1 MAEPEFKRRSFLNDD
16 IYDVLTRQHGEVK
29 EMLESLSRSSAE
41 SAEDARKRQTMSR
54 RLAAELVSHNRA
66 ESQTLYKRLL
76 EFEDIRDQVEEHRR
90 EHDAVNTQ
98 LQGLLN
104 VNVEDDAWPEKLLE
118 IKNAVER
125 HIEDEENRLFPE
137 ARKRLDHREAKEF
150 VGKYTYLQDLRKNL
164 MQPA

>member
-16 IYDVLTRQHGEVK
+16 IYEVLTRQHGEAK
-29 EMLESLSRSSAE
+29 EMLDSLSRTSAE
-41 SAEDARKRQTMSR
+41 SAEDVRKRQTTSH
-54 RLAAELVSHNRA
+54 RLVAELISHNEA
-66 ESQTLYKRLL
+66 ESLTLYKRLL
-76 EFEDIRDQVEEHRR
+76 EFEDIRNRVEEHRR
-90 EHDAVNTQ
+90 EHETVDTE

-104 VNVEDDAWPEKLLE
+104 VNVEDDAWLEKLLE
-118 IKNAVER
+118 IKKAVER

-137 ARKRLDHREAKEF
+137 ARKLLDRGEAKAF